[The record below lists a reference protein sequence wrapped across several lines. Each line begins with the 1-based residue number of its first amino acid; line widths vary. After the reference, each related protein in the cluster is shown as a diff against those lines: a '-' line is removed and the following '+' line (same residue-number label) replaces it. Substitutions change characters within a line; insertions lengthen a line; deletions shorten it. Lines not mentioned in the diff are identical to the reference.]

1 MNEWEESIE
10 AQHFHIKMVLYLSTM
25 SILFVKDF
33 ICLFIIHLERKS
45 MILGISLP
53 MVQQYR
59 AWNWKSCFLQDSG
72 KLAVVSCMLWAL
84 REVGQEKIVL
94 VSNYTTTLDMLA
106 ALCVRY
112 DYPYL
117 RLDGSTPTAKRQHLV
132 DSFNNRHSKDCKS
145 VHGS

>member
-1 MNEWEESIE
+1 
-10 AQHFHIKMVLYLSTM
+10 
-25 SILFVKDF
+25 
-33 ICLFIIHLERKS
+33 
-45 MILGISLP
+45 MILGISFP
-53 MVQQYR
+53 IDSTVQGL
-59 AWNWKSCFLQDSG
+59 KLKFCIPQDSG

-84 REVGQEKIVL
+84 REAGQEKIVL

-132 DSFNNRHSKDCKS
+132 DSFNNKHSKDCKS
-145 VHGS
+145 ASWS